1 MFFFPEYPL
10 RRCAGFE
17 ARNSVTLRAR
27 YVTRVPRGFT
37 ILELI
42 AVVTIIGILAGI
54 AVARYT
60 DTKKRAY
67 LSAMKSDLHTVA
79 IMAESRFTAEDTYV
93 GLQVPQGSAGV
104 VLSFT
109 GTGVSWIATA
119 THIGVPGIVCSLA
132 SGPGISSEIVCQ

>member
-10 RRCAGFE
+10 RRRAGFE
-17 ARNSVTLRAR
+17 AGNSVTRRAR

-60 DTKKRAY
+60 DTKRRAY
-67 LSAMKSDLHTVA
+67 LAAMKQDLHTVA
-79 IMAESRFTAEDTYV
+79 VMAESRFTAEDTYV

-119 THIGVPGIVCSLA
+119 THTGVPGIVCTLE
-132 SGPGISSEIVCQ
+132 SGPGISSDIVCR